1 MFDKNVYKMTVVC
14 CNYAVA
20 SYLPC
25 RSMLPPG
32 NRRRAFHWEKYRR
45 SAGDSCI
52 ANEPPENTQWN
63 TPLVSQWTF
72 AKAVYH
78 DVSTS
83 KEGKNHK
90 PTCHVPKPITGMSNP
105 LLSLIS
111 FFILLYNYLSST
123 TYPIDIR
130 QQPNGIR

>member
-1 MFDKNVYKMTVVC
+1 ME
-14 CNYAVA
+14 YALSKSVDLCK
-20 SYLPC
+20 S
-25 RSMLPPG
+25 R
-32 NRRRAFHWEKYRR
+32 
-45 SAGDSCI
+45 D
-52 ANEPPENTQWN
+52 
-63 TPLVSQWTF
+63 
-72 AKAVYH
+72 H

-83 KEGKNHK
+83 KERKNHK